1 MKNISL
7 GIVVLTALLLGASAA
22 TPAATAPATID
33 ISKVTCSDL
42 IKADALDRA
51 AVVMF
56 YWGYAAAKA
65 GVSTFKTGVL
75 QSATEHL
82 MGVCQKNPSQ
92 TMFAAM
98 RDTDLKAF

>member
-1 MKNISL
+1 
-7 GIVVLTALLLGASAA
+7 
-22 TPAATAPATID
+22 
-33 ISKVTCSDL
+33 
-42 IKADALDRA
+42 
-51 AVVMF
+51 MF

>member
-1 MKNISL
+1 MKKSAL
-7 GIVVLTALLLGASAA
+7 GILVLAGSLMGAS
-22 TPAATAPATID
+22 PAPPVATAPATID
-33 ISKVTCSDL
+33 ISKVSCSDL

-51 AVVMF
+51 AVVKF
-56 YWGYAAAKA
+56 YWGYDAAKA

-92 TMFAAM
+92 TMFDAM
-98 RDTDLKAF
+98 RATNIKAF